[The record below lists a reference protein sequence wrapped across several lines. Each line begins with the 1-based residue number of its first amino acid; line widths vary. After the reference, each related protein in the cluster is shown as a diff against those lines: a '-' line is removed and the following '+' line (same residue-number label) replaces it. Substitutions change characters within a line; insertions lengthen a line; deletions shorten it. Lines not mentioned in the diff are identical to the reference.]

1 MKKALLSIVLSAFVF
16 SLIAGTGLS
25 ADSPLTVSQALAK
38 KNDRKS
44 YYVNGYIIGE
54 YRDYSNN
61 KHFYNI
67 APPFDGTSAYLI
79 ADDIDEIDLSKMM
92 PVQIKDYVDS
102 YNLDENPQYWR
113 KQLTIKG
120 TLTDYFTLPGI
131 KNLTDWIA
139 PGENAQTKRNTGTS
153 MKLLKRKKPILP
165 TTL

>member
-1 MKKALLSIVLSAFVF
+1 MIVVSLNFRYICNQNPTLLQWKSIIIHRTIGICF

-44 YYVNGYIIGE
+44 YYINGYIVGE

-79 ADDIDEIDLSKMM
+79 ADEIDEIDLSKMM

-102 YNLDENPQYWR
+102 YNLDEIHNIGASNWP
-113 KQLTIKG
+113 
-120 TLTDYFTLPGI
+120 
-131 KNLTDWIA
+131 
-139 PGENAQTKRNTGTS
+139 
-153 MKLLKRKKPILP
+153 
-165 TTL
+165 